1 VSTTDARSNP
11 GTTGTIRERLYA
23 VRRNEF
29 VRSIPFLLVPAIL
42 LGVFV
47 YGSLLWNLLLSLTSF
62 RGFGNPDYSS
72 LGPAMYTQMLG
83 DPLFIAAARNTVVLM
98 AGFTLLC
105 TGFGLL
111 FAILVDR
118 DVRYEGTIR
127 TIYLLPMSISF
138 VVTSIFWAWMYNPTN
153 GVINFV
159 LSGVGL
165 GFLTVDWLGDPGTRL
180 LAITFAL
187 VWQFTGLAMI
197 IFLAGLRKI
206 PSDQFE
212 AARMDGASLMI
223 RYLRVVIPQLK
234 TTMFS
239 AVVVLILFSLKAFD
253 FIFVLFGTFPGPG
266 ADILPVMMYREA
278 FAANN
283 WAYGSAIAVVLLI
296 ATLVSLAPYLYYQY
310 KKDLL

>member
-1 VSTTDARSNP
+1 M
-11 GTTGTIRERLYA
+11 GTIRERLA
-23 VRRNEF
+23 SARRNEF
-29 VRSIPFLLVPAIL
+29 VKSIPFLLVPALL
-42 LGVFV
+42 LGIFV
-47 YGSLLWNLLLSLTSF
+47 YGSLLWNLLISLTSF
-62 RGFGNPDYSS
+62 RGFGDPDYSS
-72 LGPAMYTQMLG
+72 LGPEMYTQMLG
-83 DPLFIAAARNTVVLM
+83 DPSFIAAARNTIVLM

-105 TGFGLL
+105 TTFGLL

-118 DVRYEGTIR
+118 DVRFEGTIR

-165 GFLTVDWLGDPGTRL
+165 GFLTVDWIGDPRTKL
-180 LAITFAL
+180 FAIMIAL

-197 IFLAGLRKI
+197 ILLAGIRKI
-206 PSDQFE
+206 PRDQFE
-212 AARMDGASLMI
+212 AARMDGANFRI

-253 FIFVLFGTFPGPG
+253 FIFVLFGTSPGPS

-283 WAYGSAIAVVLLI
+283 WAYGSAIAVVLLV
-296 ATLVSLAPYLYYQY
+296 ATLIALTPYLYYQY
-310 KKDLL
+310 RKDLL

>member
-1 VSTTDARSNP
+1 M
-11 GTTGTIRERLYA
+11 
-23 VRRNEF
+23 
-29 VRSIPFLLVPAIL
+29 PFLLVPALL

-62 RGFGNPDYSS
+62 RGFGDPDYSS
-72 LGPAMYTQMLG
+72 LGPGMYTQMLG
-83 DPLFIAAARNTVVLM
+83 DPSFIVAARNTVVLM

-165 GFLTVDWLGDPGTRL
+165 GFLTVDWLGDPGTKL

-206 PSDQFE
+206 PRDQFE
-212 AARMDGASLMI
+212 AARMDGANLRV
-223 RYLRVVIPQLK
+223 RYLRVIIPQLK

-296 ATLVSLAPYLYYQY
+296 GTLISLTPYLYYQY